1 MCLYRDVS
9 YVILILCLHFP
20 SWVNYEYSA
29 FDRYNEEVLKS
40 DQRANQSAS
49 TEIIGGISRQ
59 TSKQPGTYY
68 AICTLDGQFSI
79 NFLKELMC

>member
-1 MCLYRDVS
+1 M
-9 YVILILCLHFP
+9 
-20 SWVNYEYSA
+20 NYKYSA

-79 NFLKELMC
+79 IFLKNWCANWMHITIIIQVLNTQE